1 MHMADALLSVPVG
14 MTFWGISGVAAG
26 YASSKLKK
34 DLDEEKT
41 IPLMGVAGAFVFAL
55 QMVNFAIPATGSS
68 GHFAGGFLL
77 ALLLGRHAAFLV
89 MSSVLLVQALFFADG
104 GLLAL
109 GCNIFNLAFIPSY
122 VVYPLFKNIIDKNES
137 KTAIWSGAFLS
148 LWLGAVMVS
157 MQTGISG
164 VAELPFSKMLL
175 LMLGIHLLI
184 SVFEGIITVGSY
196 MFIKRYSLQTELN
209 SEKGKLK
216 PYFGIF
222 SVSLIIAAVVSLFA
236 SSKPD
241 GLEWS
246 VYSIM
251 GRASEPTSL
260 TGQFH
265 NLLGSLQDKIAFLP
279 DYSFAGDSEQWGTS
293 VSGIAGAVIVII
305 LASSLGYIIR
315 KANKN

>member
-1 MHMADALLSVPVG
+1 MHMADALISVPVG
-14 MTFWGISGVAAG
+14 VTFWGISGVAAS
-26 YASSKLKK
+26 YASSRLKK
-34 DLDEEKT
+34 ELDEEKI

-55 QMVNFAIPATGSS
+55 QMVNFAIPGTGSS

-122 VVYPLFKNIIDKNES
+122 IVYPLFRNIIDKNES

-148 LWLGAVMVS
+148 LCLGAVMVS

-164 VAELPFSKMLL
+164 IAELPFSKMLL
-175 LMLGIHLLI
+175 LMLGVHLLI
-184 SVFEGIITVGSY
+184 AVIEGVITVGSY
-196 MFIKRYSLQTELN
+196 IFIKRYSLQTELN
-209 SEKGKLK
+209 NEKRKLK
-216 PYFGIF
+216 PYFSIL
-222 SVSLIIAAVVSLFA
+222 SVSLIIAAVFSLFA

-246 VYSIM
+246 VYNIM
-251 GRASEPTSL
+251 GGAEEPHSL
-260 TGQFH
+260 TGYFH
-265 NLLGSLQDKIAFLP
+265 NLLAYVQEKIAFLP
-279 DYSFAGDSEQWGTS
+279 DYSFAGGSGQWGTS
-293 VSGIAGAVIVII
+293 VAGIVGAIIVII

>member
-14 MTFWGISGVAAG
+14 VTFLGIAGAAAG

-34 DLDEEKT
+34 NLDEEKT
-41 IPLMGVAGAFVFAL
+41 VPLMGVAGAFVFAL
-55 QMVNFAIPATGSS
+55 QMVNFAVPATGSS

-77 ALLLGRHAAFLV
+77 ALLLGRHASFLV
-89 MSSVLLVQALFFADG
+89 MSSVLLVQAMFFADG

-122 VVYPLFKNIIDKNES
+122 IVYPLFKNIIDKNES
-137 KTAIWSGAFLS
+137 KIAIWSGAFLS
-148 LWLGAVMVS
+148 LVLGSVMVS
-157 MQTGISG
+157 IQTGISG

-184 SVFEGIITVGSY
+184 SIFEGIITVGSY

-209 SEKGKLK
+209 SETGKLK
-216 PYFGIF
+216 PYFGIL
-222 SVSLIIAAVVSLFA
+222 SVSLIIAATVSLFA

-246 VYSIM
+246 VYNIM
-251 GRASEPTSL
+251 GTASEPHSMI
-260 TGQFH
+260 GHFH
-265 NLLGSLQDKIAFLP
+265 NLLGALQDKIAFLP
-279 DYSFAGDSEQWGTS
+279 DYSFAGGSGQWGTS